1 MGSFAQHASVGIMSG
16 LTISAISFH
25 FSQLHIIDSIACGAI
40 CTLSNFIPDIDSQ
53 QSKPARTIKDII
65 STCITSYIIYTLPRI
80 DFSVFIVIALST
92 FFLLQYIFTFILSRI
107 TVHRGMFHS
116 IPAIMI
122 WSCIVYNACYSSTEL
137 YKIYLT
143 CSAAIGYLLHLIID
157 ELYGLID
164 ISGGVFYPKKSS
176 GTALKFISTSF
187 WGTILCYTILL
198 CLLFFSLQ
206 QTRNYLPN

>member
-1 MGSFAQHASVGIMSG
+1 
-16 LTISAISFH
+16 
-25 FSQLHIIDSIACGAI
+25 
-40 CTLSNFIPDIDSQ
+40 
-53 QSKPARTIKDII
+53 
-65 STCITSYIIYTLPRI
+65 
-80 DFSVFIVIALST
+80 
-92 FFLLQYIFTFILSRI
+92 
-107 TVHRGMFHS
+107 MFHS

-137 YKIYLT
+137 NRIYLT